1 MARGR
6 CGKIIIRDELGAKI
20 ALARLVWKD
29 KGQSRAYECKICY
42 GHIWHVTSQDPD
54 PDRSQRETGI
64 SDPQSIDEESSLAI
78 G

>member
-6 CGKIIIRDELGAKI
+6 CGKVIIPNELDAKI
-20 ALARLVWKD
+20 ILARLVWKD
-29 KGQSRAYECKICY
+29 KGQSRAYECKICW

-54 PDRSQRETGI
+54 PDRNEKKTG
-64 SDPQSIDEESSLAI
+64 SNDPQSIDAESSLAI